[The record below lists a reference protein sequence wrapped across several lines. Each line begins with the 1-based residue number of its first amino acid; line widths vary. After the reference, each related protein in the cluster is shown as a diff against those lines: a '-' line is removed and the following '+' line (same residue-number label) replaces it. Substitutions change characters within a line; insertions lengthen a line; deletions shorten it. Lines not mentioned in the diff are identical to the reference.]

1 MVLDLRNKGGV
12 FSCFVCF
19 VEPLL
24 LLFFVFCFFTGNT
37 HPQLGRRKITTFRR
51 SKNIYSSH
59 LTMIPIHLRIQS
71 WE

>member
-24 LLFFVFCFFTGNT
+24 LLFFCFLFFHWKYPPTV
-37 HPQLGRRKITTFRR
+37 RKAENYDI
-51 SKNIYSSH
+51 
-59 LTMIPIHLRIQS
+59 
-71 WE
+71 